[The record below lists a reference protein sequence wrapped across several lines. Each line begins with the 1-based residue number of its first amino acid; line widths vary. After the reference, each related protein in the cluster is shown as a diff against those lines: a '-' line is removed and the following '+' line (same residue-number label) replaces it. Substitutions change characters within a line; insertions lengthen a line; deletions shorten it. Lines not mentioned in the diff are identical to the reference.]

1 MRYTNVTRFS
11 STVTYWLMWLF
22 VTRERHLGSPLIH
35 YNVRTCVTFDRSVL
49 RDWPLKV
56 KTYFSA
62 FYFIRYLQV
71 VPNSSDDDNLL
82 IEVLKVL
89 DIILSSPRQP
99 PEPVVAWVARVV
111 LQRDGPQMTL
121 LRNVQTSTAGSQTV
135 SESKRYALL
144 MFFLIL

>member
-49 RDWPLKV
+49 RDWPPKV
-56 KTYFSA
+56 KTYFLA

-135 SESKRYALL
+135 SESKRCALL